1 VPPAARRPAKSA
13 APRSARPAAR
23 PAGRAVPSAP
33 DPGTPY
39 GEYAQAVSAYT
50 QVGGQETVQRVVTAI
65 SRLGRRL
72 DVFYREQ
79 FDELKVSHG
88 EWTVLSTLAI
98 EGREGGSTPSKLADI
113 CGVSPSTMTH
123 RLDRMVERGLVERSP
138 DPDNRTRIRV
148 RLAKDGWELFR
159 QAILD
164 AEVVEARILSPLN
177 SDDRSQLADLLEKVV
192 AGLRTH

>member
-1 VPPAARRPAKSA
+1 
-13 APRSARPAAR
+13 
-23 PAGRAVPSAP
+23 
-33 DPGTPY
+33 
-39 GEYAQAVSAYT
+39 
-50 QVGGQETVQRVVTAI
+50 VQRVVTAI

-79 FDELKVSHG
+79 FDELNVSHG
-88 EWTVLSTLAI
+88 EWTVLSTLAV
-98 EGREGGSTPSKLADI
+98 EGRDGGSTPSKLADI

-138 DPDNRTRIRV
+138 DPGNRTRIRV
-148 RLAKDGWELFR
+148 QLAKDGWELFR

-177 SDDRSQLADLLEKVV
+177 SDERSQLADLLEKVV